1 MPPYRHYAV
10 NSQLQACFLR
20 EAAGSFLGGDQAE
33 GRTPM
38 ARKILV
44 IDDNPDTRDLTHLHL
59 TTEGFVV
66 VVASDSREGLYLAV
80 AEQPD
85 LIITDISMSELNGID
100 LVKQLSAQPELDNVP
115 ILVLTAFGDQEMDQ
129 AIRAGAHRAMGKPV
143 HLDSLMDEVRQLLA
157 ESEPG

>member
-1 MPPYRHYAV
+1 
-10 NSQLQACFLR
+10 
-20 EAAGSFLGGDQAE
+20 
-33 GRTPM
+33 M

-44 IDDNPDTRDLTHLHL
+44 IDDNADTRDLTHLHL

-66 VVASDSREGLYLAV
+66 VVASDSREGMYMAI

-85 LIITDISMSELNGID
+85 LIITDVSFTEIDGIE

-115 ILVLTAFGDQEMDQ
+115 ILVLTAFGNEEMDL
-129 AIRAGAHRAMGKPV
+129 AIRAGAYRAMGKPV
-143 HLDSLMDEVRQLLA
+143 HLDSLMDEVRQLLR

>member
-1 MPPYRHYAV
+1 MRLCPVAV
-10 NSQLQACFLR
+10 LSQLQAVFFLR
-20 EAAGSFLGGDQAE
+20 EAGAPFPGGDQAE
-33 GRTPM
+33 RVGPM

-66 VVASDSREGLYLAV
+66 VVASDGREGLYMAV

-85 LIITDISMSELNGID
+85 LIITDISTPEINGIE
-100 LVKQLSAQPELDNVP
+100 LVKQLGAQPEIDNVP

-129 AIRAGAHRAMGKPV
+129 AIRAGASRAMGKPV
-143 HLDSLMDEVRQLLA
+143 HLDSLMDEVRQLLTD
-157 ESEPG
+157 SEPG